1 MVTCSD
7 SESDEEGSEVAAP
20 GVVARLSTN
29 TAGRESVAEEARGV
43 RAKAWNRFMERGVP
57 ARVGAEELALL
68 LRAVLKDGVEVPLST
83 GEFALMVRICWRRHL
98 PLRRSYRRGCRVW
111 WRVFVGHR
119 LQAAKLAL
127 GNVRRV
133 FVGSRCW
140 SRVAAQVLIKPV
152 RWCE

>member
-68 LRAVLKDGVEVPLST
+68 LRAVLKDGVEVPLS
-83 GEFALMVRICWRRHL
+83 
-98 PLRRSYRRGCRVW
+98 LRRSYRRGCRVW